1 MSEAPGPGRLLM
13 PGTGSLDKMLT
24 VSCGNSYRRNTAAI
38 QTGGEGK
45 CHLSLADEPK
55 IALVPD
61 GPASRGDRPSV
72 VLLMPL

>member
-1 MSEAPGPGRLLM
+1 MSEAPGPGRLSAKRLLM

-24 VSCGNSYRRNTAAI
+24 VPCGNSYRRNTTAI

-61 GPASRGDRPSV
+61 GPCQQRG
-72 VLLMPL
+72 